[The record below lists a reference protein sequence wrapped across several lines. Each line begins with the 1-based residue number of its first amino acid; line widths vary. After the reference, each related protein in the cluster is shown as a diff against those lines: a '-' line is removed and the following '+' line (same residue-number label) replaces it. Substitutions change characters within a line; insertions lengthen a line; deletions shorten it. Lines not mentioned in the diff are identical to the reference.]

1 MIRNPFF
8 RKSIMRGNTSLA
20 VLALGAALAGHTVPA
35 AAQSDI
41 LLQLRS
47 GVPSGDRFRVD
58 SAGGVVAMGSLGYG
72 VIPASG
78 AGVRMMWHPFKAAFR
93 AGSTDG
99 ATTNSWDDGNV
110 GFFSWAGGTETISN
124 GIASFAMGSGLD
136 VTGNYAAA
144 LGLGSTVSGTA
155 GFSAGVQNTCSANYC
170 MAMGYTAAA
179 SGLGSVAVG
188 YNVTADA
195 SHAMALG
202 HRASSGGRSGS
213 FTWADAS
220 TTTVLA
226 NSAVNSFQ
234 IRAAGGVRLYTNA
247 TTTAGVSLSAGGSS
261 WIVVSDRNR
270 KHDFAELD
278 GEDVLARIRAVP
290 VSSWR
295 YIAEEGG
302 VRHIGPMAQDWHAAF
317 GLSADPTTI
326 NMSDLDGV
334 NLAAARALERRTTE
348 LRTQLADRDA
358 RIRTL
363 EARMAGVQA
372 LEDRLARVEALLDA
386 LESAAAATP

>member
-1 MIRNPFF
+1 
-8 RKSIMRGNTSLA
+8 MRGNTSLA
-20 VLALGAALAGHTVPA
+20 LLALGAALAGHAVPA

-47 GVPSGDRFRVD
+47 GTPSGDRFRVD
-58 SAGGVVAMGSLGYG
+58 SAGGLVAMGSLGIG
-72 VIPASG
+72 VIPATG
-78 AGVRMMWHPFKAAFR
+78 AGIRMMWHPFRAAFR

-99 ATTNSWDDGNV
+99 GLANDYWDDNNV
-110 GFFSWAGGTETISN
+110 GFFSWAGGAETISN
-124 GIASFAMGSGLD
+124 GIASFAMGSELN

-144 LGLGSTVSGTA
+144 LGSGATVSGTA
-155 GFSAGVQNTCSANYC
+155 GFSAGALNTCSASYC
-170 MAMGYTAAA
+170 MAMGYTASA
-179 SGLGSVAVG
+179 SGLGSVALG

-195 SHAMALG
+195 SYAMALG
-202 HRASSGGRSGS
+202 QRASAGGQAGS

-220 TTTVLA
+220 TTAVFA
-226 NSAVNSFQ
+226 NSTAHSFQ

-247 TTTAGVSLSAGGSS
+247 TATAGVSLSAGGSS
-261 WIVVSDRNR
+261 WIVLSDRSR
-270 KHDFAELD
+270 KRDFGTVE

-295 YIAEEGG
+295 YIDEEGA

-317 GLSADPTTI
+317 GLSADTTTI

-334 NLAAARALERRTTE
+334 NLAAAQALERRTAD

-358 RIRTL
+358 RI
-363 EARMAGVQA
+363 ES
-372 LEDRLARVEALLDA
+372 
-386 LESAAAATP
+386 LESRVARLETLLLAGQAPPTTP

>member
-1 MIRNPFF
+1 MIRNPLF
-8 RKSIMRGNTSLA
+8 KNAIMRGTLPLA
-20 VLALGAALAGHTVPA
+20 ACALGAALAGHAAPA

-41 LLQLRS
+41 LLQARS
-47 GVPSGDRFRVD
+47 GAPSGDRFRVD
-58 SAGGVVAMGSLGYG
+58 SAGGLVSMGSLGTG

-78 AGVRMMWHPFKAAFR
+78 AGIRMMWHPFKAAFR

-99 ATTNSWDDGNV
+99 GLANDYWDDANV
-110 GFFSWAGGTETISN
+110 GFFSWAGGTETTAY
-124 GIASFAMGSGLD
+124 GIASFAMGSNLN
-136 VTGNYAAA
+136 VTGNNAAA
-144 LGLGSTVSGTA
+144 VGFGATVSGTA
-155 GFSAGVQNTCSANYC
+155 GFSAGALNSCSGSYC

-179 SGLGSVAVG
+179 SGLGSVALG

-202 HRASSGGRSGS
+202 QRASAGGQSGS

-220 TTTVLA
+220 TTSVFA
-226 NSAVNSFQ
+226 NNTVNSFQ

-247 TTTAGVSLSAGGSS
+247 TATAGMSLGAGGSS
-261 WIVVSDRNR
+261 WIVLSDRTR
-270 KHDFAELD
+270 KHDFAELE

-295 YIAEEGG
+295 YIDELGD

-317 GLSADPTTI
+317 GLSADTTTI

-334 NLAAARALERRTTE
+334 NLAAAQALERRTAD

-358 RIRTL
+358 RIESL
-363 EARMAGVQA
+363 EARVADMQA
-372 LEDRLARVEALLDA
+372 RLARLEALLQADHPQP
-386 LESAAAATP
+386 AAP

>member
-1 MIRNPFF
+1 MIRKPFF
-8 RKSIMRGNTSLA
+8 RKSIMRGNTFLA

-41 LLQLRS
+41 LLQARS
-47 GVPSGDRFRVD
+47 GSPSGDRFRVD
-58 SAGGVVAMGSLGYG
+58 SAGGLVSMGSLGAG
-72 VIPASG
+72 IIPASG
-78 AGVRMMWHPFKAAFR
+78 AGIRMMWHPFKAAFR

-99 ATTNSWDDGNV
+99 GLANDYWDDGNV

-124 GIASFAMGSGLD
+124 GIASFAMGSDLN
-136 VTGNYAAA
+136 VTGNYATA
-144 LGLGSTVSGTA
+144 LGSGTTVSGMA
-155 GFSAGVQNTCSANYC
+155 GFSAGALNTCSGNYC
-170 MAMGYTAAA
+170 MAMGYTASA
-179 SGLGSVAVG
+179 SGLGSVALG
-188 YNVTADA
+188 YHVTADA
-195 SHAMALG
+195 SQAMALG
-202 HRASSGGRSGS
+202 HRASSNGKSGS

-247 TTTAGVSLSAGGSS
+247 TATAGVSLSAGGSS

-317 GLSADPTTI
+317 ALSPDETTI

-334 NLAAARALERRTTE
+334 NLAAAQALERRTSE
-348 LRTQLADRDA
+348 LRTRLADRDA
-358 RIRTL
+358 RIESL
-363 EARMAGVQA
+363 EARIARLETLLLAGQA
-372 LEDRLARVEALLDA
+372 APPA
-386 LESAAAATP
+386 P